1 VSTPQEDGVIETRE
15 LRLVDGTGNV
25 RCKLF
30 IEEGEP
36 KMVMLDAR
44 GTKRLGVGL
53 LSTGEVGLSLYDDR
67 ERVHVALI
75 VSGAGTPV
83 VSVIDRSGREVDVV
97 DQPPPPQKRPDDD
110 FDLTPHVKNKGLRWL
125 LKK

>member
-1 VSTPQEDGVIETRE
+1 VSTQEDGVIETRE
-15 LRLVDGTGNV
+15 LRLVDATGNV

-36 KMVMLDAR
+36 KIVMLDGR
-44 GTKRLGVGL
+44 GAKRLGVGL

-67 ERVHVALI
+67 ERVHIALI
-75 VSGAGTPV
+75 VTGAGTPV
-83 VSVIDRSGREVDVV
+83 VSVLDRSGRELDVV
-97 DQPPPPQKRPDDD
+97 DHQPQPPKREDDL
-110 FDLTPHVKNKGLRWL
+110 DLTPSHLKNKGLKWL

>member
-1 VSTPQEDGVIETRE
+1 MSTQNDNAIETRE
-15 LRLVDGTGNV
+15 LRLVDHDGKV

-36 KMVMLDAR
+36 KLVMLDAR
-44 GTKRLGVGL
+44 GVKRLGIGL

-75 VSGAGTPV
+75 VTGAGTPD
-83 VSVIDRSGREVDVV
+83 VSVIDRSGRELDVV
-97 DQPPPPQKRPDDD
+97 DQQPPTKGNEDD
-110 FDLTPHVKNKGLRWL
+110 FDLMPHVKNKGLKWL

>member
-1 VSTPQEDGVIETRE
+1 MSTQNDGAIETRE
-15 LRLVDGTGNV
+15 LRLVDAEGKI

-36 KMVMLDAR
+36 KLVMLDGR
-44 GTKRLGVGL
+44 GVKRLGIGL

-67 ERVHVALI
+67 EHVHIALI
-75 VSGAGTPV
+75 VTGAGTPD
-83 VSVIDRSGREVDVV
+83 VSVIDRSGRELDVV
-97 DQPPPPQKRPDDD
+97 DQPPPTKRNDDD
-110 FDLTPHVKNKGLRWL
+110 FDLMPHVKNKGLKWL

>member
-1 VSTPQEDGVIETRE
+1 MSTQNDGVIETKE
-15 LRLVDGTGNV
+15 LRLIDAEGKV

-36 KMVMLDAR
+36 KLVMLDGR
-44 GTKRLGVGL
+44 GVKRLGIGL

-75 VSGAGTPV
+75 VTGAGTPD
-83 VSVIDRSGREVDVV
+83 VSVIDRSGRELDVV
-97 DQPPPPQKRPDDD
+97 DQPPPAKPKDDD
-110 FDLTPHVKNKGLRWL
+110 FDLMPHVKNKGLKWL

>member
-1 VSTPQEDGVIETRE
+1 MSTQNDGAIETRE
-15 LRLVDGTGNV
+15 LRLVDAEGKI

-36 KMVMLDAR
+36 KLVMLDGR
-44 GTKRLGVGL
+44 GVKRLGIGL

-75 VSGAGTPV
+75 VTAAGTPDV
-83 VSVIDRSGREVDVV
+83 TVIDRSGRELDVV
-97 DQPPPPQKRPDDD
+97 DQPTTKPKDDD
-110 FDLTPHVKNKGLRWL
+110 FDLMPHVKNKGLKWL

>member
-1 VSTPQEDGVIETRE
+1 MSTPEDGVIETRE
-15 LRLVDGTGNV
+15 LRLVDGAGNV

-36 KMVMLDAR
+36 KIVMLDAR
-44 GTKRLGVGL
+44 GAKRLGVGL

-67 ERVHVALI
+67 ERLHVALI
-75 VSGAGTPV
+75 VTGAGTPV
-83 VSVIDRSGREVDVV
+83 VSVVDRSGRELDVL
-97 DQPPPPQKRPDDD
+97 DKQPPKRTDDD
-110 FDLTPHVKNKGLRWL
+110 FDLTPHVKNKGLKWL

>member
-1 VSTPQEDGVIETRE
+1 MSTPEEGVIETRE

-36 KMVMLDAR
+36 KIVMLDAR

-67 ERVHVALI
+67 ERVHLALI

-83 VSVIDRSGREVDVV
+83 VSIIDRSGRELDSV
-97 DQPPPPQKRPDDD
+97 DQPPPKRPEDD
-110 FDLTPHVKNKGLRWL
+110 FDLAPHVKNKGLKWL
-125 LKK
+125 MKK

>member
-1 VSTPQEDGVIETRE
+1 VSTQEEGVIETRE

-36 KMVMLDAR
+36 KIVMLDAR

-67 ERVHVALI
+67 ERVHLALI

-83 VSVIDRSGREVDVV
+83 VSIIDRTGRELDSV
-97 DQPPPPQKRPDDD
+97 DQPPPPKRSEDD
-110 FDLTPHVKNKGLRWL
+110 FDLAPHVKNKGLKWL

>member
-1 VSTPQEDGVIETRE
+1 MSRENDGMIETKE
-15 LRLVDGTGNV
+15 LRLVDADGKV

-30 IEEGEP
+30 IDEGEP
-36 KMVMLDAR
+36 KLVMLDAR
-44 GTKRLGVGL
+44 GVKRLGVGL

-75 VSGAGTPV
+75 VTGAGTPD
-83 VSVIDRSGREVDVV
+83 VSVIDRSGRELGVV
-97 DQPPPPQKRPDDD
+97 DQQPPQKPKDDD
-110 FDLTPHVKNKGLRWL
+110 FDLMPHVKNRGLKWL

>member
-1 VSTPQEDGVIETRE
+1 VSTQEDGVIETRE
-15 LRLVDGTGNV
+15 LRLVDGAGNV

-36 KMVMLDAR
+36 KIVMLDAR
-44 GTKRLGVGL
+44 GAKRLGVGL

-75 VSGAGTPV
+75 VTGAGTPV
-83 VSVIDRSGREVDVV
+83 VSVIDRGGRELDVV
-97 DQPPPPQKRPDDD
+97 DQQPPPKRTEDD
-110 FDLTPHVKNKGLRWL
+110 FDLTPHVKNKGLKWL
-125 LKK
+125 LRK

>member
-1 VSTPQEDGVIETRE
+1 MSAKEDEAIETKE
-15 LRLVDGTGNV
+15 LRLVDREGKV

-30 IEEGEP
+30 IDEGEP
-36 KMVMLDAR
+36 KLVMLDGR
-44 GTKRLGVGL
+44 GVKRLGIGL

-75 VSGAGTPV
+75 VTGAGTPD
-83 VSVIDRSGREVDVV
+83 VSVIDRSGRELDVV
-97 DQPPPPQKRPDDD
+97 DQPPPPKRKDDDD
-110 FDLTPHVKNKGLRWL
+110 FDLMPHVKNKGLRWL

>member
-1 VSTPQEDGVIETRE
+1 MERAMSVA
-15 LRLVDGTGNV
+15 
-25 RCKLF
+25 KLF

-36 KMVMLDAR
+36 KIVMLDAR
-44 GTKRLGVGL
+44 GAKRLGVGL

-75 VSGAGTPV
+75 VTAAGTPV
-83 VSVIDRSGREVDVV
+83 VSIIDRSGRELDVV
-97 DQPPPPQKRPDDD
+97 DQPPPPPKRTEDD

>member
-1 VSTPQEDGVIETRE
+1 MSTHEDGVIETRE

-36 KMVMLDAR
+36 KIVMLDAR
-44 GTKRLGVGL
+44 GAKRLGVGL

-67 ERVHVALI
+67 ERVHLALI
-75 VSGAGTPV
+75 VTGAGTPV
-83 VSVIDRSGREVDVV
+83 VSIVDRSGRELDVV
-97 DQPPPPQKRPDDD
+97 DQQPLKRTEDD
-110 FDLTPHVKNKGLRWL
+110 FDLTPHVKNKGLKWL

>member
-1 VSTPQEDGVIETRE
+1 MSTQNDGVIETKE
-15 LRLVDGTGNV
+15 LRLVDAEGKI

-36 KMVMLDAR
+36 KLVMLDGR
-44 GTKRLGVGL
+44 GVKRLGIGL

-75 VSGAGTPV
+75 VTGAGTPD
-83 VSVIDRSGREVDVV
+83 VSVIDRSGRELDVV
-97 DQPPPPQKRPDDD
+97 DQPPPTKPKDDD
-110 FDLTPHVKNKGLRWL
+110 FDLMPHVKNKGLKWL

>member
-1 VSTPQEDGVIETRE
+1 VSTPEEGVIETRE

-36 KMVMLDAR
+36 KIVMLDAR

-67 ERVHVALI
+67 ERVHLALI

-83 VSVIDRSGREVDVV
+83 VSIIDRSGRELDSV
-97 DQPPPPQKRPDDD
+97 DQPPPKRPEDD
-110 FDLTPHVKNKGLRWL
+110 FDLAPHVKNKGLKWL
-125 LKK
+125 MKK

>member
-1 VSTPQEDGVIETRE
+1 MSTQNDGVIETKE
-15 LRLVDGTGNV
+15 LRLVDAGGKV

-30 IEEGEP
+30 IDEGEP
-36 KMVMLDAR
+36 KLVMLDAR
-44 GTKRLGVGL
+44 GVKRLGVGL

-75 VSGAGTPV
+75 VTGAGTPD
-83 VSVIDRSGREVDVV
+83 VSVIDRSGRELDVV
-97 DQPPPPQKRPDDD
+97 DQQPPPKPKDDD
-110 FDLTPHVKNKGLRWL
+110 FDLMPHVKNKGLKWL